1 MSWEASVTVLMGF
14 LVTVLGYL
22 VGYKIGYRNARRT
35 YLPSLVE
42 SEREHARLID
52 QLSRMTGR
60 KSDAV
65 ERERK
70 WEDKLRDMG
79 LEVPD
84 EQELQVGSGR
94 DI

>member
-1 MSWEASVTVLMGF
+1 MSLEAYVTVLMGF
-14 LVTVLGYL
+14 LVTVLGYW
-22 VGYKIGYRNARRT
+22 VGYTIGYRNAQRV
-35 YLPSLVE
+35 YLPNLIEQSRDYAKLVD
-42 SEREHARLID
+42 SYN
-52 QLSRMTGR
+52 RMIGR

-84 EQELQVGSGR
+84 EREA
-94 DI
+94 

>member
-1 MSWEASVTVLMGF
+1 MSWNAFFTIALGF
-14 LVTVLGYL
+14 LLTVAWYW
-22 VGYKIGYRNARRT
+22 VGYTVGYRTARKA

-42 SEREHARLID
+42 QSRDYAKLID
-52 QLSRMTGR
+52 DFSRITGR

-84 EQELQVGSGR
+84 ERAE
-94 DI
+94 